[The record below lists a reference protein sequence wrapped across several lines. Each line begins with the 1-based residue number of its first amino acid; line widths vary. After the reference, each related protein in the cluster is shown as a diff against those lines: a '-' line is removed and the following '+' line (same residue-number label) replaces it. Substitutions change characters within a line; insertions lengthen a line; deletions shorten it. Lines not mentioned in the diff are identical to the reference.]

1 MILYIGQFKLFLSC
15 LLTLFFF
22 IHAPLL
28 SSSGSIFLNSS
39 PSITHSSSAT
49 SRLPYRWSFFG
60 KGAEPLWT
68 GVDGILPLG
77 LGRGSSRF
85 RGTYVEGEKMSF
97 LAAPFSCPLCIL
109 SPLSLSLPLRFPP
122 VFLSLAH
129 HSNSWSLSNLQTI
142 VYMPSFTHSLMHGY
156 AMSCAC
162 ACS

>member
-1 MILYIGQFKLFLSC
+1 MILYIGQFKLFLSR

-60 KGAEPLWT
+60 KGAELPWT
-68 GVDGILPLG
+68 GVEGILPLG

-85 RGTYVEGEKMSF
+85 RGTYMYVWRGKRCHFLLLCFLVLCPFSLLSPSLSASTSF
-97 LAAPFSCPLCIL
+97 L
-109 SPLSLSLPLRFPP
+109 LSLSLS
-122 VFLSLAH
+122 LSLSCPPPQLMIFIKFA
-129 HSNSWSLSNLQTI
+129 NPLFTCP
-142 VYMPSFTHSLMHGY
+142 PSFI
-156 AMSCAC
+156 AP
-162 ACS
+162 